1 MRQGWISERM
11 EKFLVFKMDYI
22 FIDRVGYIN
31 IFLVIV
37 NLDIF
42 LVLEFVRCVCLSF
55 CVDGPALFYHYEKHQ
70 PEHSLML

>member
-1 MRQGWISERM
+1 MGDSGFCG
-11 EKFLVFKMDYI
+11 KNHVFHDDYI
-22 FIDRVGYIN
+22 FIDACLDIN
-31 IFLVIV
+31 IFLLIV

-42 LVLEFVRCVCLSF
+42 LVLMFVRCVCLSF

>member
-1 MRQGWISERM
+1 M
-11 EKFLVFKMDYI
+11 EKSIVFKGDYI
-22 FIDRVGYIN
+22 FIDLAGYIN
-31 IFLVIV
+31 IFLLIV

-42 LVLEFVRCVCLSF
+42 LVLELVRCGCLSF

>member
-1 MRQGWISERM
+1 M
-11 EKFLVFKMDYI
+11 ENFLVFKRDCI
-22 FIDRVGYIN
+22 FIDLAGYIN
-31 IFLVIV
+31 IFLLIV

-42 LVLEFVRCVCLSF
+42 LVLEFVRCGCLSF

>member
-1 MRQGWISERM
+1 M
-11 EKFLVFKMDYI
+11 ENFVVFKRDYI
-22 FIDRVGYIN
+22 FIDLAGYIN
-31 IFLVIV
+31 IFLLIV

-42 LVLEFVRCVCLSF
+42 LVLEFVRCGCLSF

>member
-1 MRQGWISERM
+1 M
-11 EKFLVFKMDYI
+11 ENFLVLNGDYI
-22 FIDRVGYIN
+22 FIDLAGYIN
-31 IFLVIV
+31 IFLLIV

-42 LVLEFVRCVCLSF
+42 LVLEFVRCGCLSF

>member
-1 MRQGWISERM
+1 M
-11 EKFLVFKMDYI
+11 ENFLVFNGDCI
-22 FIDRVGYIN
+22 FIDLAGYIN
-31 IFLVIV
+31 IFLLIV

-42 LVLEFVRCVCLSF
+42 LVLEFVRCGCLSF

>member
-1 MRQGWISERM
+1 M
-11 EKFLVFKMDYI
+11 ENFLVFKRDYI
-22 FIDRVGYIN
+22 FIDLAGYIN
-31 IFLVIV
+31 IFLLIV

-42 LVLEFVRCVCLSF
+42 LVLEFVTCGCLSF

>member
-1 MRQGWISERM
+1 M
-11 EKFLVFKMDYI
+11 EKFLVFNGDYI
-22 FIDRVGYIN
+22 FIDLASYIN
-31 IFLVIV
+31 IFLLIV

-55 CVDGPALFYHYEKHQ
+55 CVDGSALFYHYEKHQ

>member
-1 MRQGWISERM
+1 M
-11 EKFLVFKMDYI
+11 ENFLVFNGDYI
-22 FIDRVGYIN
+22 FIDLVGYIN
-31 IFLVIV
+31 IFLLIV

-42 LVLEFVRCVCLSF
+42 LVLEFVRCGGLSF

>member
-1 MRQGWISERM
+1 M

-22 FIDRVGYIN
+22 FIDLVGYIN

-55 CVDGPALFYHYEKHQ
+55 CVDGPALFITMKNIN
-70 PEHSLML
+70 PSTL

>member
-1 MRQGWISERM
+1 M
-11 EKFLVFKMDYI
+11 EKILVFNCDYI
-22 FIDRVGYIN
+22 SIDLVDYIN
-31 IFLVIV
+31 IFLLIV

-42 LVLEFVRCVCLSF
+42 LVLKFVRCVCLSF

>member
-1 MRQGWISERM
+1 M
-11 EKFLVFKMDYI
+11 ENFLVSNGDYI
-22 FIDRVGYIN
+22 FIDLAGYIN
-31 IFLVIV
+31 IFLLIV

-42 LVLEFVRCVCLSF
+42 LVLEFVRCGCLSF

>member
-1 MRQGWISERM
+1 M
-11 EKFLVFKMDYI
+11 ENFLVFNGDYI
-22 FIDRVGYIN
+22 FIDLAGYIN
-31 IFLVIV
+31 IFLLIV

-42 LVLEFVRCVCLSF
+42 LVLEFVRCWCLSF